1 MLSSVALFGCMKK
14 SAPANTVPADQE
26 PVISQITL
34 YQVLLQWSES
44 DYTGSKMVIGCN
56 DSLVG
61 IPVSTSIPE
70 LRKYAGVRDALVSYD
85 LENRWFTNPRKG
97 QDKISFYSYE
107 IQEKT
112 LIINLKGQ
120 LRIAGECDLPRLE
133 ETVKAAYKAF
143 GFDDVKVMIDGKPLR
158 N

>member
-1 MLSSVALFGCMKK
+1 
-14 SAPANTVPADQE
+14 
-26 PVISQITL
+26 
-34 YQVLLQWSES
+34 
-44 DYTGSKMVIGCN
+44 MVIGCN